1 MAAPVTVSAAGY
13 FGVVRANAGLGEALI
28 RMTSATKGSL
38 TLGAET
44 IVLKG
49 TLETKTLSGKL
60 AGEAFIL
67 KIKNRNLL
75 SGKIGAD
82 TLELSRLTLRPIPA
96 GEKAQF
102 DPGPPPAVKA
112 IFQATP
118 DYLAVTGDPTIFWHH
133 FGNLF
138 YRGRLDGSARLLC
151 IASDPGPAECLPFAR
166 RSLIGDSGQKTQG
179 FLARLGL
186 TRSYVLV
193 NAFAVAMHPGA
204 KTKGL
209 AVMKDNQ
216 AIKTARHAL
225 YNTLLAGGSLQAI
238 IAFGDVAQRAFD
250 IWAEANPAAKA
261 LPLFRLAHPAAIDR
275 DGSGDD
281 AALKGWAAAVKKL
294 RAIVTPDPGGDAT
307 GPNFGKFFT
316 EADYARIPRWDFPKV
331 TPLYVGD
338 DSWGRAATPRHNNCA
353 KRPNPDDGVTLVLT
367 RPEGQGQEL
376 RYIYQAGKLSGAKNK
391 AGQDVA
397 VDGDGLEV

>member
-1 MAAPVTVSAAGY
+1 MAAPATVNASGY
-13 FGVVRANAGLGEALI
+13 FSVARANAGLGEAVI
-28 RMTSATKGSL
+28 RMTSATR
-38 TLGAET
+38 
-44 IVLKG
+44 G
-49 TLETKTLSGKL
+49 TLALGGSTIRLRGDAVTKTLTGKL
-60 AGEAFIL
+60 AGQSFAL

-75 SGKIGAD
+75 RGRIGAD
-82 TLELSRLTLRPIPA
+82 GLELSRLTLRPIPA
-96 GEKAQF
+96 GERTQF

-112 IFQATP
+112 IFDATP
-118 DYLAVTGDPTIFWHH
+118 DYLAATGDPTIFWDH

-179 FLARLGL
+179 FLSKLGL

-193 NAFAVAMHPGA
+193 NAFAVAMRPRA
-204 KTKGL
+204 RTKGL
-209 AVMKDNQ
+209 AVMQNNV

-225 YNTLLAGGSLQAI
+225 YDALLAAGPPQAI
-238 IAFGDVAQRAFD
+238 VAFGEVAQRAFD

-261 LPLFRLAHPAAIDR
+261 LPLFRLAHPAAVDR

-281 AALKGWAAAVKKL
+281 AALTGWGAAVRKL
-294 RAIVTPDPGGDAT
+294 RKIVTPDPDGDAT

-316 EADYARIPRWDFPKV
+316 EVDYARIPRWDFPKV

-353 KRPNPDDGVTLVLT
+353 KRPNPDDSVSLILT
-367 RPEGQGQEL
+367 RPEGQGL
-376 RYIYQAGKLSGAKNK
+376 RYIYTNGVLTGAKNE
-391 AGQDVA
+391 AGQDVS
-397 VDGDGLEV
+397 VDGDGLEI